1 MMMLLIF
8 LTVGAYRRMEYSQIE
23 DTVARI
29 QKGDVEEQDAALL
42 QGSYASDGESA
53 YRQLMKHEKD
63 ALRVA
68 ERVADD
74 KRSGDIRAGSL
85 WNTPLSKVFSE
96 FVDFWRSLYMLIMDD
111 KVDQA
116 AQRLLT
122 PDGLVSGGI
131 AILGV
136 AVLLCLLR
144 I

>member
-1 MMMLLIF
+1 
-8 LTVGAYRRMEYSQIE
+8 MEYSQIE

-29 QKGDVEEQDAALL
+29 QKGDVEESADA
-42 QGSYASDGESA
+42 GGESA
-53 YRQLMKHEKD
+53 YRQLMKHETD
-63 ALRVA
+63 ALKIA

-74 KRSGDIRAGSL
+74 KRSEDIRAGSI

-96 FVDFWRSLYMLIMDD
+96 FVDFWRSIYLLIMDD

>member
-1 MMMLLIF
+1 
-8 LTVGAYRRMEYSQIE
+8 
-23 DTVARI
+23 
-29 QKGDVEEQDAALL
+29 
-42 QGSYASDGESA
+42 
-53 YRQLMKHEKD
+53 
-63 ALRVA
+63 
-68 ERVADD
+68 
-74 KRSGDIRAGSL
+74 
-85 WNTPLSKVFSE
+85 
-96 FVDFWRSLYMLIMDD
+96 MLIMDD